1 MGISLIEIFEYIGV
15 AAFAISGAYVAIQK
29 RMDIFGVYVIAFIT
43 SCGGGIIRD
52 VVMDEGVPLFFNSY
66 TIMIIVIISTTI
78 AIAFKSESKT
88 MHMFMITCDALGL
101 GIFAV
106 NAGVKAINAGYNF
119 PQFLFVA
126 SITAVGGG
134 VMRDLLCQRVPVI
147 LRKEIYAMWAL
158 IGSAVLWFIH
168 PLIGITLSM
177 YLSLTFIVVFR
188 LISAYKNI
196 NLPVPRESK

>member
-158 IGSAVLWFIH
+158 LGSALLWFIH
-168 PLIGITLSM
+168 PFIGITLSM
-177 YLSLTFIVVFR
+177 YLSLASIVVLR